1 MLDYVQLLL
10 FILPAYVSNGVP
22 VLFPGRTPIDLGQT
36 HDDGNRFFGPG
47 KTFRGF
53 VAGVLGGTLLG
64 ILVAWVWPS
73 ALPFLGFEEK
83 AGLSFLLAFGA
94 MAGDLVGSFLK
105 RRLHVAPGAKIRF
118 LDQVPF
124 VLFALGLAVLAFP
137 ILAGQI
143 GWWGFAFLIVFTMVI
158 HRAVNYAAFRAG
170 LKRVPW

>member
-1 MLDYVQLLL
+1 MLDYWQLLV

-22 VLFPGRTPIDLGQT
+22 VLIPGRTPIDLGQN

-53 VAGVLGGTLLG
+53 VAGVVGGTLVG
-64 ILVAWVWPS
+64 ILVALIWPS
-73 ALPFLGFEEK
+73 ALPVLGFEEK

-94 MAGDLVGSFLK
+94 MAGDLSGSFLK
-105 RRLHVAPGAKIRF
+105 RRLHVPPGAKIRF

-124 VLFALGLAVLAFP
+124 VLVALLLAVLAFP
-137 ILAGQI
+137 VLADQI
-143 GWWGFAFLIVFTMVI
+143 GWWGFTFLVVFTVVI